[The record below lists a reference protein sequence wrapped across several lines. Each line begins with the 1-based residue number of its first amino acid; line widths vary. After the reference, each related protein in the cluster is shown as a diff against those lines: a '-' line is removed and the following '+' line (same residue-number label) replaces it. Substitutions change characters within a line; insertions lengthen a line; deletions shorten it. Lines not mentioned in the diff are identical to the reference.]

1 MTRPTDNWKNI
12 ERKVAA
18 IIGGVRVPVTGRSRG
33 DAPDIAHER
42 LAIEVKAWAKVPAS
56 LREPMAQ
63 ARAAVR
69 GTAVPLVVLH
79 QAGDR
84 AGDALCLF
92 RLEDLA
98 RLMGETEE

>member
-1 MTRPTDNWKNI
+1 MTTSRSWKRTESRI
-12 ERKVAA
+12 AA
-18 IIGGVRVPVTGRSRG
+18 ILGGERVPVTGRARG
-33 DAPDIAHER
+33 DQPDVKHER
-42 LAIEVKAWAKVPAS
+42 LAIEIKHWAKVPAS

-63 ARAAVR
+63 AQAAVR